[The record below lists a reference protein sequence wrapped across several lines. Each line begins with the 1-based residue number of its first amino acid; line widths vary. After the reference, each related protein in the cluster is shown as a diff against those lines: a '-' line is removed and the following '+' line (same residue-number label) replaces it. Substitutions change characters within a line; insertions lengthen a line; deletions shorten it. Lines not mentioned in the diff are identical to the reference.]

1 MNCVVSHRKLQSN
14 HDSLKVELEKVF
26 GSDLELKVED
36 GSGNNSEDSSD
47 AVVIALGV
55 LLAISIV
62 GLITLMTV
70 YLVR

>member
-1 MNCVVSHRKLQSN
+1 MNCVVSHSNLQSN
-14 HDSLKVELEKVF
+14 HNSLKVELEKMF

-36 GSGNNSEDSSD
+36 GSGNGSEDSSEV
-47 AVVIALGV
+47 VVIALSV

>member
-1 MNCVVSHRKLQSN
+1 MNCVVSHSNLQSN
-14 HDSLKVELEKVF
+14 HDSLKVELEKMF

-36 GSGNNSEDSSD
+36 GSGNGSEDSSEV
-47 AVVIALGV
+47 VVIALSV

-62 GLITLMTV
+62 GLITLTTV

>member
-1 MNCVVSHRKLQSN
+1 MNCVVSHSNLQSN
-14 HDSLKVELEKVF
+14 HDSLKVELEKMF

-36 GSGNNSEDSSD
+36 GSGNGSEDSSEV
-47 AVVIALGV
+47 VVIALSV